1 MAFKNNWLVWYNLM
15 ILLRWSRLCAIG
27 LISNEN
33 YPRELVPFRW
43 INLTVVSLYWEVQT
57 SASFSWWHCTLG
69 SLPFSTLSR
78 GRIGS
83 QRQKNKVK
91 IFSSATFSQVLSHS
105 SAVGS
110 CGFSSEMSP
119 LTFPWASFS
128 HIPILISLHTQKR
141 PHFNFEITLISLIS
155 PFFFS
160 ASSLQV
166 VEQCLS

>member
-1 MAFKNNWLVWYNLM
+1 M
-15 ILLRWSRLCAIG
+15 
-27 LISNEN
+27 
-33 YPRELVPFRW
+33 ELVPLRL
-43 INLTVVSLYWEVQT
+43 IILTVVSLYWVVQT
-57 SASFSWWHCTLG
+57 SASFSWWQRTLG

-83 QRQKNKVK
+83 QGQKQNKNIFK
-91 IFSSATFSQVLSHS
+91 RHLLTNILFIFSSVTFSQVLSHS

-141 PHFNFEITLISLIS
+141 SLLAQFAWWGLKNSSAKHFVWLFNQI
-155 PFFFS
+155 
-160 ASSLQV
+160 
-166 VEQCLS
+166 